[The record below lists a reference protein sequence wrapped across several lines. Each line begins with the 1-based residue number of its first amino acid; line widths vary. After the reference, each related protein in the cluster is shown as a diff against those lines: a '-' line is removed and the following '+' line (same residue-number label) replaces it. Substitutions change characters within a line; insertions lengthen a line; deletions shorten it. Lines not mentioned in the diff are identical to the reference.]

1 MKGNSCPIQTFQKF
15 EFTAL
20 GSLFLC
26 IYGEK
31 KLVKKKQKLQLIIL
45 PWIKGKKKK
54 THTYTHTHTYIS
66 IHTHIHTNK
75 NEIKICVIIVTIN
88 FSS

>member
-1 MKGNSCPIQTFQKF
+1 MEGNSCPIQTFQKF

-54 THTYTHTHTYIS
+54 HTHIHIHIHIYLYTHTYTQ
-66 IHTHIHTNK
+66 
-75 NEIKICVIIVTIN
+75 IKMK
-88 FSS
+88 

>member
-1 MKGNSCPIQTFQKF
+1 MEGNSCPIQTFQKF

-45 PWIKGKKKK
+45 PWIKEKKKK
-54 THTYTHTHTYIS
+54 HTHIHIHIHIYLYTHTYTQ
-66 IHTHIHTNK
+66 
-75 NEIKICVIIVTIN
+75 IKMK
-88 FSS
+88 